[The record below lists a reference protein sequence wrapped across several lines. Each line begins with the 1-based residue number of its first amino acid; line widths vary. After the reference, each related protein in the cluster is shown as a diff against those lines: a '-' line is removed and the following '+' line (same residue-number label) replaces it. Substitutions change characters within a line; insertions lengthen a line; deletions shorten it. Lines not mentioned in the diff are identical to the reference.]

1 MHPWIRRCAVVAALM
16 SASSQ
21 TPAQE
26 SVRPEVGKPLQA
38 AQELMRSG
46 KHREALARLRE
57 AEAVG
62 NRTPYEGYLIERL
75 RGSAAAG
82 VGDDAAAL
90 AAFDAVLAS
99 GRLQGAEKLS
109 ILEAMAGTA
118 FRKKDYK
125 RALGYIEQHAAEG
138 GSSASLE
145 RLRLNAFY
153 LSGNYAGVVSVLKKE
168 VQAAEQPAPQVDET
182 LLRML
187 AASQAQL
194 KDDEG
199 YLDTLGKLL
208 RHHPKREYWADAL
221 SRLGRLPGMLERHGL
236 DYLRLGYAVQN
247 FERAE
252 EYVELA
258 QLLLHAGVP
267 AEAQRVVEA
276 GYAARLLGTGTGA
289 DTDRHKRLRD
299 LAQRQAG
306 EDRAHLKADVVG
318 RPPEA
323 ALATGTALVSLGR
336 SAEGL
341 SLLEQALARPGLK
354 RPDEARL
361 RLGQAYLAAGQASKA
376 AETFGAVTGTGP
388 VATLARFWQLYAL
401 SRRAAS

>member
-1 MHPWIRRCAVVAALM
+1 M

-199 YLDTLGKLL
+199 YLDTLVKLL

-258 QLLLHAGVP
+258 QQLLHAGVP

-276 GYAARLLGTGTGA
+276 GYAARLLGTGA
-289 DTDRHKRLRD
+289 DADRHKRLRD
-299 LAQRQAG
+299 LAQRQAV
-306 EDRAHLKADVVG
+306 EDRAQIKTDVVG
-318 RPPEA
+318 RPSEA
-323 ALATGTALVSLGR
+323 ALATGMALVSMGR
-336 SAEGL
+336 NAEGIP
-341 SLLEQALARPGLK
+341 LLEQALARPGLR

-376 AETFGAVTGTGP
+376 VETFGSIAGSGP
-388 VATLARFWQLYAL
+388 VAALARFWQLHAL
-401 SRRAAS
+401 ARRAES